1 MKDFLELRIKEIIP
15 ETADAATYLLEN
27 ISGQPV
33 HYQAGQ
39 FLTLLLEHNGRELRR
54 SYSLSSAPEIDPD
67 LAITIKRVTNGEV
80 SRYLLDTL
88 KAGDVI
94 RSLYPAGRFTLQ
106 TDARYQRDIFL
117 FGAGSGLTPLYS
129 ILKTILRQEP
139 QSRVILINSNKN
151 PRNALFWQPVNNLAV
166 QFPQQFKCI
175 HLFSDPA
182 PGSGQYPVRLNIS
195 LVQQLVNENLS
206 FDRNQAQFFVCG
218 PPFYMRMV
226 RMALIFME
234 FREEVIHREHFVTEP
249 LKIAQPQPTQ
259 AATAKPVQLIYR
271 HQTYTIEVPPGQF
284 ILKAALNNGIQLP
297 YSCQGGLCSTCAGK
311 CKQGKVKMM
320 INEVL
325 TDREVAEGWVL
336 TCVAYPLSEDVI
348 IEIPSV

>member
-1 MKDFLELRIKEIIP
+1 
-15 ETADAATYLLEN
+15 
-27 ISGQPV
+27 
-33 HYQAGQ
+33 
-39 FLTLLLEHNGRELRR
+39 
-54 SYSLSSAPEIDPD
+54 
-67 LAITIKRVTNGEV
+67 
-80 SRYLLDTL
+80 
-88 KAGDVI
+88 
-94 RSLYPAGRFTLQ
+94 
-106 TDARYQRDIFL
+106 
-117 FGAGSGLTPLYS
+117 
-129 ILKTILRQEP
+129 
-139 QSRVILINSNKN
+139 
-151 PRNALFWQPVNNLAV
+151 
-166 QFPQQFKCI
+166 
-175 HLFSDPA
+175 
-182 PGSGQYPVRLNIS
+182 
-195 LVQQLVNENLS
+195 
-206 FDRNQAQFFVCG
+206 
-218 PPFYMRMV
+218 
-226 RMALIFME
+226 ME